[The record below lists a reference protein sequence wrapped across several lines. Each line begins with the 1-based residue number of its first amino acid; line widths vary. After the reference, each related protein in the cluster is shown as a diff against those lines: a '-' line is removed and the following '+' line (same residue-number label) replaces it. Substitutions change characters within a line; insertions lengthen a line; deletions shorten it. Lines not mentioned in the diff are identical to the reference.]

1 MSLRAVVAAATLGLS
16 GCGFQPLYG
25 NVPMLASLRRVEVE
39 AAKGRTGFL
48 LQEQLDDQLARDRSE
63 PALYRLDTAV
73 QETRYPYGGRV
84 NNVAN
89 RYEINVAVRYRLME
103 ISTRRRLTE
112 GTVNV
117 AVTYDSADPPYA
129 GVAAQQ
135 SGEERAASQAAVLLR
150 LELARYFG
158 KLQPR

>member
-1 MSLRAVVAAATLGLS
+1 MSFRVVIVATALALS

-25 NVPMLASLRRVEVE
+25 NAPTLAGLRHVEVE

-48 LQEQLDDQLARDRSE
+48 IKEQLDDQLARDRSE

-73 QETRYPYGGRV
+73 QESRYPYGGRV

-89 RYEINVAVRYRLME
+89 RYEINVAVRYRLLE
-103 ISTRRRLTE
+103 IATRRQLTQ
-112 GTVNV
+112 GAVNV

-135 SGEERAASQAAVLLR
+135 SGEERAASQAAILLR

-158 KLQPR
+158 KLEPR